1 MGCWRKTPIRL
12 SFHWLQFHKIFDFF
26 HHTAFFIHKIQE
38 ASSTPWHRII
48 HDWSRTEFCRYIA
61 TLTGCSLDISINPSS
76 LSIRS
81 LPNLSRQFGSFH
93 DTAVHVSQFKGSS
106 HHSIIQELC
115 MTPLLISLSRFLTA
129 EKLSMK
135 STAKSV
141 SEVEIQTIYF
151 RGSRFYCATC
161 MHLTTLFVTWLGRWT
176 QRRYQEITP
185 DTVRVRKPQ
194 VEQGEYFMGNSASV
208 PATYTQL
215 NIWSDT
221 PYQSRFVGTV
231 GRSSVGCSLIRAW
244 RHRSVSLVMEW
255 IFFYEWHDSGR
266 NSELDLQAES

>member
-1 MGCWRKTPIRL
+1 M
-12 SFHWLQFHKIFDFF
+12 
-26 HHTAFFIHKIQE
+26 QE
-38 ASSTPWHRII
+38 APSTPWHWII
-48 HDWSRTEFCRYIA
+48 HDWSQPEFCRYIA
-61 TLTGCSLDISINPSS
+61 TLTGCSLDISIHPSS

-106 HHSIIQELC
+106 QHSIIQELC
-115 MTPLLISLSRFLTA
+115 MTPLLISPSRFLTA

-176 QRRYQEITP
+176 QRYQEITP
-185 DTVRVRKPQ
+185 DTVHVRKPQ

-244 RHRSVSLVMEW
+244 RHCSVSLGGNGMS
-255 IFFYEWHDSGR
+255 IFLWMTWLWKKQWTWSSGR
-266 NSELDLQAES
+266 ELSSTMKRIMVLEATLK